1 MSNVISITERVK
13 RDRNEQDRKQ
23 LRQTIYTKAV
33 DVERRCRRIKEHA
46 NYEDRDA
53 FLWSNIT
60 MLYQDLGEMN
70 EQIESL
76 IGDVDFEEEGL
87 DDWDC
92 EGQDRI
98 E

>member
-13 RDRNEQDRKQ
+13 RDRDEEDRKQ

-76 IGDVDFEEEGL
+76 IGDVNFEEEGL

>member
-1 MSNVISITERVK
+1 
-13 RDRNEQDRKQ
+13 
-23 LRQTIYTKAV
+23 
-33 DVERRCRRIKEHA
+33 
-46 NYEDRDA
+46 
-53 FLWSNIT
+53 

-76 IGDVDFEEEGL
+76 IGDVNFEEEGL